1 MTQPIFLSLSHG
13 IATMLL
19 TMLLLIYDMSI
30 LLHNT
35 TAYVATGSL

>member
-13 IATMLL
+13 IA